1 MVLVTYRF
9 AVELMYE
16 ILFVFIGC
24 EFLFFG
30 FVYSST
36 ITIKYLNI
44 YRVQME
50 FFLNLNLFLV
60 TTQQF

>member
-44 YRVQME
+44 LLILTK